1 MSAILGVVLF
11 AAAAAMFILFRVIFP
26 DRPGESSAGELTA
39 QLASVLITGLFA
51 GGAGAF
57 IDFAVSHDNAMG
69 YVWLAAAFGATVVL
83 IALAMRM
90 GRKARAA

>member
-1 MSAILGVVLF
+1 MSAIIGVVLF
-11 AAAAAMFILFRVIFP
+11 ASAAAMFILFRVIFP
-26 DRPGESSAGELTA
+26 DRPGESAVGELTA